1 MIVTAHDQLLALAER
16 LTAAPSI
23 GLDTEFMR
31 ERTYR
36 AELCLVQVASARD
49 VACVDPIAL
58 RDLSALVPILT
69 GTASRKILH
78 AARQDLEVM
87 LPALGLVAPVF
98 DTQIAAGLAGYA
110 PQIGYGELVRRV
122 LDIELAKA
130 HTRAD
135 WSRRP
140 LTPEQIE
147 YALDDVRHLEPV
159 ANALEEQLE
168 RLGRTAWLAE
178 DLRSLANP
186 AALAVQPEEA
196 WRRLRGFTGLDEGR
210 QALLQRIAA
219 WREQRAIDRNRPRGW
234 ILDDAV
240 LREIVVRVPRST
252 EELTRIPEMPEAVVR
267 NCGSEL
273 LALVAAA
280 GISDPPPPLARRE
293 RPDAAFTAAVKK
305 LAELTTAVA
314 TELGIAAE
322 LLATRR
328 DLEQVAS
335 GKQDAPPLQ
344 GWRASVVGERLRA
357 AL

>member
-1 MIVTAHDQLLALAER
+1 MIVTAPDQLLALAER
-16 LTAAPSI
+16 LAASPSI

-36 AELCLVQVASARD
+36 AELCLVQVATEREI
-49 VACVDPIAL
+49 ACIDPLAL
-58 RDLSALVPILT
+58 RDLAALVPALT
-69 GTASRKILH
+69 RGTGRKILH

-87 LPALGLVAPVF
+87 LPAIGLVAPVF

-122 LDIELAKA
+122 LDVELAKA

-147 YALDDVRHLEPV
+147 YALDDVRHLQPI
-159 ANALEEQLE
+159 AHALEEQLE

-178 DLRSLANP
+178 DLQALADP
-186 AALAVQPEEA
+186 AMLAVQPEEA
-196 WRRLRGFTGLDEGR
+196 WRRLRGFTGLDAGR
-210 QALLQRIAA
+210 QALLQRLAA

-240 LREIVVRVPRST
+240 LREIVLRVPRSND
-252 EELTRIPEMPEAVVR
+252 ELTRIPEMPDAVVR
-267 NCGSEL
+267 NCGAEL
-273 LALVAAA
+273 LAMIEAV
-280 GISDPPPPLARRE
+280 GISQPPPPLARRE
-293 RPDAAFTAAVKK
+293 RPDAAFTATVKR

-314 TELGIAAE
+314 QELAIAPE

-335 GKQDAPPLQ
+335 GRPDAVPLQ